1 MTVDGLRTWHEN
13 ELHPTLSTD
22 ACLSDGCHAQQQC
35 NGEGKNTE
43 KPEEARRMWHAS
55 LILYIRLCPSA
66 ARKCD
71 QLVRRFLAQHKESLQ
86 LSTQQLQQYVID
98 DYDQYDKE
106 ARVAHL
112 K

>member
-1 MTVDGLRTWHEN
+1 MTPQQGMLLQEKQQTDIGANKLDMTGDGLRAWHEN
-13 ELHPTLSTD
+13 ESYPTLPTD

-66 ARKCD
+66 AR
-71 QLVRRFLAQHKESLQ
+71 
-86 LSTQQLQQYVID
+86 
-98 DYDQYDKE
+98 
-106 ARVAHL
+106 
-112 K
+112 